1 VQVFLTY
8 NIPSLKIEDSVVKS
22 DVTVEYTRD
31 RDLCGKVDR
40 EVVAYFNQLSA
51 QNLVE
56 QAIKET
62 KIGNISAAT
71 QILNQAQLITQ
82 RIGNVPLTKSIEQ
95 ATQELKEKG
104 MISSE
109 AMKTVRAGSSQTV
122 RIEKTDLA

>member
-1 VQVFLTY
+1 
-8 NIPSLKIEDSVVKS
+8 
-22 DVTVEYTRD
+22 
-31 RDLCGKVDR
+31 VDR